1 MKDLKFQAKFSRDRI
16 VCPILA
22 FSLSIS
28 KAERFPDSLVDSLL
42 VNFGGVVLALLV
54 IVVVV
59 VAAVKQSQLL
69 RLKTNAWS
77 LTIYLFL
84 YKEGMWKQVF

>member
-1 MKDLKFQAKFSRDRI
+1 MPHGPHGPYLISSVFVHARKECSALKDLKFQAKFSRDRI

-59 VAAVKQSQLL
+59 VQ
-69 RLKTNAWS
+69 R
-77 LTIYLFL
+77 
-84 YKEGMWKQVF
+84 